1 MLLLKII
8 RKFLNDR
15 ICYNPSKL
23 VYTLEFTF
31 AHWENMLNL
40 MGLMTWIIANQIKVR
55 IWLHLL
61 PERKIVQK

>member
-1 MLLLKII
+1 MLWLKII
-8 RKFLNDR
+8 RKFYR

-31 AHWENMLNL
+31 ATWENMLNF
-40 MGLMTWIIANQIKVR
+40 MGLMTFANQIKVR

-61 PERKIVQK
+61 PERKIVQ